1 MRNINQTLMTG
12 RRLASAILIVLTGGM
27 ALLSSCTYEE
37 EDLFDQSAA
46 QRLNASVKD
55 YRELLTSSQYGWVM
69 EYWPN
74 NGTMGGYVFT
84 AKFSENGDVE
94 MCGEEDITYD
104 GKTYTPGDAFTSNY
118 SVKSEQG
125 TILTFDTYNP
135 LFHRFSEPQGSS
147 NVSGYNSDYE
157 FVFLRASENQDTIVL
172 RGKKYGQEMTMTR
185 FHTDPSVYMAMR
197 NKVTIAARY
206 INRKCMTVNG
216 ITYNISMH
224 MKKFIVDD
232 NGKAIKT
239 TYLVNDQGITLAEDV
254 TLSDGTQLS
263 SFKFNSETGEFVSPD
278 YKAVILCPSLEEQ
291 FNDTWFHWFFQ
302 IVEKKEG
309 KSFMSA
315 GSVNDLY
322 HVLEN
327 DALMG
332 KSLWD
337 LYYNNIIT
345 TDGMWGNMEL
355 VEGSGIKAYMIT
367 SLISLSFGPKLSGEG
382 WFFGWEDPYL
392 HTIKNRV
399 FLNYIVTNDFPI
411 DGAFTAVNYEVKFH
425 CLDEEKH
432 LFSIEGLGDI
442 DKGDDVSGYGLWWMW
457 MGAIVNRTYT
467 VAFDDEHCATEA
479 TFTATDD
486 PDFWFTLKLHKLM
499 ESRSGETSA
508 AKAFGKSNNKKVR
521 NNTSFGSTEKVPD
534 GMLPQPMYSP
544 KQIQQNN

>member
-185 FHTDPSVYMAMR
+185 LEESAGKYMEEVRITRDICEILNLNTMS
-197 NKVTIAARY
+197 IG
-206 INRKCMTVNG
+206 G
-216 ITYNISMH
+216 ITYPISINNRIFTIYDVNNDNQ
-224 MKKFIVDD
+224 KITSKVWYKRFAINLFDEIVL
-232 NGKAIKT
+232 NG
-239 TYLVNDQGITLAEDV
+239 DTLK
-254 TLSDGTQLS
+254 TLSLS
-263 SFKFNSETGEFVSPD
+263 ND
-278 YKAVILCPSLEEQ
+278 YKKIISPNGAFIEIPSLEDQ
-291 FNDTWFHWFFQ
+291 LIHAKYPWLFQ
-302 IVEKKEG
+302 IAMKIDDTRAHYV
-309 KSFMSA
+309 
-315 GSVNDLY
+315 
-322 HVLEN
+322 VLEDRVEMSDRLYKCFRQVYSGYDPDN
-327 DALMG
+327 DVNMQVFLDISITSDKGFFATSLKNYEENSHDAIGYEIVEVGSTPNTTMILPIFSRHPVIRIEFLSYFLFITTFGYNYRFSLDFLTDDTIALMG
-332 KSLWD
+332 LGF
-337 LYYNNIIT
+337 
-345 TDGMWGNMEL
+345 TDVPKQNFARLDFDEN
-355 VEGSGIKAYMIT
+355 EYI
-367 SLISLSFGPKLSGEG
+367 LSRIGQDGCGDVRP
-382 WFFGWEDPYL
+382 
-392 HTIKNRV
+392 
-399 FLNYIVTNDFPI
+399 FLNTIFDNSPYHIECDNQQCAKKI
-411 DGAFTAVNYEVKFH
+411 KFTSMKDSDIWFNLALNYVIN
-425 CLDEEKH
+425 L
-432 LFSIEGLGDI
+432 
-442 DKGDDVSGYGLWWMW
+442 
-457 MGAIVNRTYT
+457 
-467 VAFDDEHCATEA
+467 
-479 TFTATDD
+479 
-486 PDFWFTLKLHKLM
+486 
-499 ESRSGETSA
+499 
-508 AKAFGKSNNKKVR
+508 
-521 NNTSFGSTEKVPD
+521 
-534 GMLPQPMYSP
+534 
-544 KQIQQNN
+544 